1 MRKLHIGRKQFVS
14 ILESIQKGL
23 EKRDKFND
31 AMEEISD
38 SYFICELGN
47 EWLDASIVLLEKAV
61 KDKNETISWWLWE
74 DVDKIIYIPPE
85 HPDNPFG
92 KELKVKVDTPN
103 RLYSYFQQYT

>member
-1 MRKLHIGRKQFVS
+1 MRKLHIRRKQFVS
-14 ILESIQKGL
+14 ILESIQKGI

-47 EWLDASIVLLEKAV
+47 EWLNASIVLLEKAV

-74 DVDKIIYIPPE
+74 DVEKVIYIPPE
-85 HPDNPFG
+85 HPDNPW
-92 KELKVKVDTPN
+92 KQEISVQVDTPD